1 MDFSIEQQ
9 SRVNGHTHR
18 STNLNGGVSNGLY
31 TDFQRESL
39 PGVTSLNAKTTVPLD
54 NLVRKRAE
62 KSPR

>member
-1 MDFSIEQQ
+1 MDFSLEQQ
-9 SRVNGHTHR
+9 SRVNGTTHR
-18 STNLNGGVSNGLY
+18 STNLNGGLY

-39 PGVTSLNAKTTVPLD
+39 PGVTNLNAKTTVPLD